1 MATKRR
7 RKTKATRAKKTV
19 KRTGPARP
27 PAGLKGVALL
37 RDPTLNRGTGYT
49 EAERD
54 AYALRGLLP
63 PRVHSQDEQVQRVLA
78 QFRKIPGDLEKFMN
92 LNSLH
97 DRNEAL
103 FFRLVGEYA
112 EEMMPIIYTP
122 TVGLACQ
129 NYGRIFQRTR
139 GIFICARDRGRIE
152 KILRN
157 WPQRRVGIIVVT
169 DGERILGLGDL
180 GAQGIGIPIGKLA
193 LYTACAGVHPDLCL
207 PVVIDVGTE
216 NEALL
221 AEPFYIGLKQ
231 RRVRG
236 RAYEELLDE
245 FISAAQK
252 VYPGVVIQFE
262 DFATSNAFAL
272 LARYRDRICT
282 FNDDIQGTA
291 GVALAGL
298 LSALR
303 IRGGTLGEQKVLFLG
318 AGEAATGIAD
328 LLAAAMAREGLSLAE
343 ARERCW
349 LVDSK
354 GLVVRSRTDLAKHKL
369 GYAHEH
375 PPVGDFLSAIE
386 TLRPT
391 AIIGVAAVG
400 GTFTQPV
407 LEAMAR
413 INERPIVFALSN
425 PTSKAECNAE
435 DAYRWTQGRAIFA
448 CGSPFDPIT
457 FEGKT
462 FVPRQG
468 NNSYIFPGVGMGA
481 IASRARRVTDEMFA
495 AAARALAG
503 QVTPEDLAQGSIY
516 PSLTRI
522 REVSAHIAAAVA
534 EVAFDSGL
542 ARARRP
548 PRLLPWIREQ
558 MYDPRY

>member
-1 MATKRR
+1 MSTTRASKTKRANR
-7 RKTKATRAKKTV
+7 
-19 KRTGPARP
+19 RTGPR
-27 PAGLKGVALL
+27 GMALL
-37 RDPTLNRGTGYT
+37 HDPTLNRGTGFT
-49 EAERD
+49 ETERD
-54 AYALRGLLP
+54 AFGLRGLLP
-63 PRVHSQDEQVQRVLA
+63 PRVHTQDEQVQRVLG
-78 QFRKIPGDLEKFMN
+78 QFRQSSSDLEKFIN
-92 LNSLH
+92 LSALH

-103 FFRLVGEYA
+103 FFRLVGDYA
-112 EEMMPIIYTP
+112 EEMMPVIYTP

-129 NYGRIFQRTR
+129 QYGRIFRRSR
-139 GIFICARDRGRIE
+139 GLFICARDRGRIE

-157 WPQRRVGIIVVT
+157 WPQRRVGIIVAT

-180 GAQGIGIPIGKLA
+180 GANGMGIPVGKLS

-207 PVVIDVGTE
+207 PVMIDVGTE
-216 NEALL
+216 NASLL
-221 AEPFYIGLKQ
+221 ADPFYIGLKQ

-236 RAYEELLDE
+236 RQYEALLEE
-245 FISAAQK
+245 FIAAAQK
-252 VYPGVVIQFE
+252 VFPGVVIQFE
-262 DFATSNAFAL
+262 DFATANAFGL

-291 GVALAGL
+291 GVVLAGFI
-298 LSALR
+298 SALR
-303 IRGGTLGEQKVLFLG
+303 IRGGTLGEQTVLFLG

-328 LLAAAMAREGLSLAE
+328 LLLSAMVREGLPESE
-343 ARERCW
+343 ARRRCW
-349 LVDSK
+349 LVDSH

-369 GYAHEH
+369 AYAHEH
-375 PPVGDFLSAIE
+375 AEVGDFLSAIE
-386 TLRPT
+386 ALRPT

-400 GTFTQPV
+400 GTFTRAV

-425 PTSKAECNAE
+425 PTSKAECTAG
-435 DAYRWTQGRAIFA
+435 DAYRFTQGRAIFA
-448 CGSPFDPIT
+448 CGSPFDPVT
-457 FEGKT
+457 LEGKT

-481 IASRARRVTDEMFA
+481 IASRARRITDEMFSA
-495 AAARALAG
+495 AAGALAG
-503 QVTPEDLAQGSIY
+503 RVTDADLAQGSIY

-534 EVAFDSGL
+534 KVAFERGL

-548 PRLLPWIREQ
+548 RQLLAWVKAQ